1 MRWVSAAEIGQ
12 QGLTSGVRKVL
23 QLSIK

>member
-1 MRWVSAAEIGQ
+1 MRWVSAADIGQ

-23 QLSIK
+23 QLSLK